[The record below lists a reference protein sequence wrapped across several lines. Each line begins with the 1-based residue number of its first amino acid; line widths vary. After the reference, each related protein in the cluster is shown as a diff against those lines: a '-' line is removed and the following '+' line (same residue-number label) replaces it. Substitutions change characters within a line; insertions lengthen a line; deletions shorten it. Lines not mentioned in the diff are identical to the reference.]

1 MLRDILVYCEDIP
14 ETRAERESIKNELDS
29 LQEEYPD
36 INVIKVENDDDSIP
50 LNNEELSEEL
60 ILSSSGI
67 YFNNY

>member
-29 LQEEYPD
+29 LQEEHPD
-36 INVIKVENDDDSIP
+36 INLIKVENDDDSIP
-50 LNNEELSEEL
+50 LNSEELNEEL